1 MSPGS
6 SKRRSDIL
14 CRYGGEEFVLLLPET
29 SVADAFVML
38 EKLRVYIA
46 ECKFHFHD
54 QPVPVTMSCGIAGFH
69 TDDTIGEVFERADRA
84 MYLAKRDGR
93 NQVRTEDELQE
104 ASA

>member
-1 MSPGS
+1 M
-6 SKRRSDIL
+6 
-14 CRYGGEEFVLLLPET
+14 LLLPET

-46 ECKFHFHD
+46 ECKFHFQD
-54 QPVPVTMSCGIAGFH
+54 RPVPVTMSCGIAGFH
-69 TDDTIGEVFERADRA
+69 TDDTIGDVFERADRA

-93 NQVRTEDELQE
+93 NQVRTENELQE